1 MKYTIGDIFI
11 WKYSKSELSTLINIY
26 YDWDGEKKYIF
37 ESLLNERIK
46 QPITES
52 YNEEELDEFI
62 ERKILE
68 HYPVKE

>member
-11 WKYSKSELSTLINIY
+11 WKYSESQLSTLVDVY

-37 ESLLNERIK
+37 ESLLNETLK

-52 YNEEELDEFI
+52 YDEDELDKFI
-62 ERKILE
+62 DSKILE
-68 HYPVKE
+68 HYPVKK